1 MTASIKMYQGSIFF
15 IFHQQLPNKMLPEV
29 RFKYSKKIF
38 QFYGGCK
45 CSLNKPVIK
54 FERKA
59 NLKILKQDSGK
70 NCV

>member
-1 MTASIKMYQGSIFF
+1 
-15 IFHQQLPNKMLPEV
+15 MLPEV
-29 RFKYSKKIF
+29 RFKYSKKKS